1 MGENDLGALAP
12 EGFFPG
18 LASLSG
24 VTPHS
29 TSKPSLY
36 IPGLDGIRAI
46 AFLMVFWKHALPN
59 VTPFIPA
66 TLGVTIFF
74 FLSGYLITT
83 LLRRELAATGTLSLT
98 AFYLRRTL
106 RIFVPLYIVYAVAAV
121 LFHFAVHLP
130 VGNGLGF
137 ASVLLFFHNYTL
149 ATGANALVPPGID
162 VVWSLS
168 IEEHFYLLFPLLYLT
183 MTARRLTRR
192 TQVRV
197 LLGFCAMEL
206 LWRVALVTWLG
217 QNQTGGWTYLATDA
231 RLDSILWGC
240 ILALNNNPVFF
251 TQPTTPT
258 TEVSSRP
265 EVHSLTVN
273 RSGETCSSAPATDP
287 DTSILPRNHQ
297 LLTFLTALVV
307 LLATLTIPSDLYRN
321 SLRYSLQ
328 AMALYVLFSY
338 VIANIHHPLVAW
350 LEWRPL
356 RYLGWTSY
364 VLYLCHDVFI
374 HAAEHY
380 FPGRLALS
388 STLAFAV
395 SLVFATLVRYSLEL
409 PLQRLRAR
417 L

>member
-1 MGENDLGALAP
+1 MISGLLPLRDSSP
-12 EGFFPG
+12 E
-18 LASLSG
+18 SVVLSDPTSPQTNPR
-24 VTPHS
+24 TP
-29 TSKPSLY
+29 LY

-83 LLRRELAATGTLSLT
+83 LLRRELESTGTLSLT
-98 AFYLRRTL
+98 RFYLRRTL
-106 RIFVPLYIVYAVAAV
+106 RIFVPLYLVYAVAIV
-121 LFHFAVHLP
+121 LARFVVHLP
-130 VGNGLGF
+130 IGNGFGL
-137 ASVLLFFHNYTL
+137 ASVLFYFHNYTL
-149 ATGANALVPPGID
+149 ATGAHALVPPGMD

-168 IEEHFYLLFPLLYLT
+168 VEEHFYLLFPIIMLT

-197 LLGFCAMEL
+197 LLAFCAIEL
-206 LWRVALVTWLG
+206 LWRLALVTLLG
-217 QNQTGGWTYLATDA
+217 QGQTGGWTYLATDA

-251 TQPTTPT
+251 IKPAPPT
-258 TEVSSRP
+258 TELSSRP

-273 RSGETCSSAPATDP
+273 RSGETCIPASATNH
-287 DTSILPRNHQ
+287 DTSILPRTHPLITFLAALA
-297 LLTFLTALVV
+297 LLT
-307 LLATLTIPSDLYRN
+307 ATLAIPSDLYRN
-321 SLRYSLQ
+321 TLRYTLQ

-338 VIANIHHPLVAW
+338 IIANIHHPCVAW

-364 VLYLCHDVFI
+364 VLYLCHDFFI
-374 HAAEHY
+374 HAAERY

-388 STLAFAV
+388 SLAAFAV
-395 SLVFATLVRYSLEL
+395 SLAFATLVRYSLEL